1 MMNRFDNMLGEMCS
15 IDREAAKGGW
25 LNEMHPLVK
34 LFVTIWFVCFVISF
48 QNNMLMGIL
57 SMSVYLVICFLM
69 ADISLYKCLKRM
81 RTVLFAFFI
90 FGGANIL
97 FSGDLRLGMIAAAG
111 FWCKGVMS
119 VFAVYVLIVT
129 TAIDDICGALRIMHV
144 PELLVTVIML
154 IYRYINILIKETK
167 RLSESYFVLSPG
179 QKGIHAKAW
188 GQFAGNLMLRSIDRA
203 KRVYDSMN
211 MAGYEWRI
219 LSGNHKKYRLGAGSL
234 IWLFVWMGIIAA
246 FRIFPVFEL
255 VGALLVG

>member
-1 MMNRFDNMLGEMCS
+1 MNKFDSMLGEMCS

-34 LFVTIWFVCFVISF
+34 LFVTIWYICVVISF
-48 QNNMLMGIL
+48 QNNMLTGIL
-57 SMSVYLVICFLM
+57 SMSVYLIICFLM

-90 FGGANIL
+90 IGGANIL
-97 FSGDLRLGMIAAAG
+97 FSGDFSTGITDAAG
-111 FWCKGVMS
+111 LWCKGILS

-129 TAIDDICGALRIMHV
+129 TTIDDICEALRMVHV
-144 PELLVTVIML
+144 PELLVTVILL

-179 QKGIHAKAW
+179 QKGIHMKAW
-188 GQFAGNLMLRSIDRA
+188 GQFAGNFLLRSIDSA

-219 LSGNHKKYRLGAGSL
+219 LSGNRKKYRLGTGSIL
-234 IWLFVWMGIIAA
+234 WLFVWTGIIAV
-246 FRIFPVFEL
+246 FRIVPVFEL
-255 VGALLVG
+255 VGNVFV

>member
-1 MMNRFDNMLGEMCS
+1 MNRFDNMLGEMCS
-15 IDREAAKGGW
+15 IDREASKEGW

-34 LFVTIWFVCFVISF
+34 LLVTIWYICFVISF
-48 QNNMLMGIL
+48 KNNMLTGIL
-57 SMSVYLVICFLM
+57 SMSVYLIICFLM

-90 FGGANIL
+90 IGGANML
-97 FSGDLRLGMIAAAG
+97 FSENFSTGVTGAAG

-119 VFAVYVLIVT
+119 VFAVYILIVT
-129 TAIDDICGALRIMHV
+129 TSIDDICEALRIVHV
-144 PELLVTVIML
+144 PGLLVTVIML

-179 QKGIHAKAW
+179 QKGIHIKAW

-219 LSGNHKKYRLGAGSL
+219 LSGNRKKYKLGAGSL
-234 IWLFVWMGIIAA
+234 MWLFVWTGIVVL
-246 FRIFPVFEL
+246 FRIVPVFEF
-255 VGALLVG
+255 VGNMLAG

>member
-1 MMNRFDNMLGEMCS
+1 MNRFDNMLWEMCS
-15 IDREAAKGGW
+15 IDREASKEGW

-34 LFVTIWFVCFVISF
+34 LLVTIWYICFVISF
-48 QNNMLMGIL
+48 KNNMLTGIL
-57 SMSVYLVICFLM
+57 SMSVYLIICFLM

-90 FGGANIL
+90 IGGANIL
-97 FSGDLRLGMIAAAG
+97 FSENFSTGVTGAAG

-119 VFAVYVLIVT
+119 VFAVYILIVT
-129 TAIDDICGALRIMHV
+129 TSIDDICEALRIVHV
-144 PELLVTVIML
+144 PGLLVTVIML

-179 QKGIHAKAW
+179 QKGIHIKAW
-188 GQFAGNLMLRSIDRA
+188 GQFAGNFMLRSIDRA

-219 LSGNHKKYRLGAGSL
+219 LSGNHKKYKLGAGSL
-234 IWLFVWMGIIAA
+234 IWLFAWTGIVAV
-246 FRIFPVFEL
+246 FRMVPVFEL
-255 VGALLVG
+255 VGNVFVG

>member
-1 MMNRFDNMLGEMCS
+1 MNRFDNMLGEMCS
-15 IDREAAKGGW
+15 IDREASKEGW

-34 LFVTIWFVCFVISF
+34 LLVTIWYICFVISF
-48 QNNMLMGIL
+48 KNNMLTGIL
-57 SMSVYLVICFLM
+57 SMSVYLIICFLM

-90 FGGANIL
+90 IGGANIL
-97 FSGDLRLGMIAAAG
+97 FSENFSTGVTGAAG

-119 VFAVYVLIVT
+119 VFAVYILIVT
-129 TAIDDICGALRIMHV
+129 TSIDDICEALRMLHV
-144 PELLVTVIML
+144 PGLLVTVIML

-179 QKGIHAKAW
+179 QKGIHIKAW

-219 LSGNHKKYRLGAGSL
+219 LSGNRKKYKLGAGSL
-234 IWLFVWMGIIAA
+234 MWLFVWTGVIAV
-246 FRIFPVFEL
+246 FRIIPVFEL
-255 VGALLVG
+255 VGNMLAG

>member
-1 MMNRFDNMLGEMCS
+1 MLGEMCS
-15 IDREAAKGGW
+15 IDREASKEGW

-34 LFVTIWFVCFVISF
+34 LLVTIWYICFVISF
-48 QNNMLMGIL
+48 QNNMLTGIL
-57 SMSVYLVICFLM
+57 SMSLYLIICFLM

-81 RTVLFAFFI
+81 RTVLFAFFV

-97 FSGDLRLGMIAAAG
+97 FSENLSTGVTGTAG

-119 VFAVYVLIVT
+119 VFAVYILIVT
-129 TAIDDICGALRIMHV
+129 TSIDDICEALRMLHI
-144 PELLVTVIML
+144 PELPVTVVML

-179 QKGIHAKAW
+179 QKGIHVKAW

-211 MAGYEWRI
+211 MAGYEWRM
-219 LSGNHKKYRLGAGSL
+219 LSGNHKKYRPGAGSL
-234 IWLFVWMGIIAA
+234 IWLFVWMGVIAVLRII
-246 FRIFPVFEL
+246 PVFEL
-255 VGALLVG
+255 VGNMLVG

>member
-1 MMNRFDNMLGEMCS
+1 MNRFDNMLGEMCS

-34 LFVTIWFVCFVISF
+34 LFITIWYICFVISF
-48 QNNMLMGIL
+48 KNNMLTGIF
-57 SMSVYLVICFLM
+57 SMSVYLIICFLM

-97 FSGDLRLGMIAAAG
+97 FSGDLYIGITGTLG
-111 FWCKGVMS
+111 FWSKGIMS

-129 TAIDDICGALRIMHV
+129 TSIDDICEALRIVHV

-179 QKGIHAKAW
+179 QKGIHVKAW

-219 LSGNHKKYRLGAGSL
+219 LSGNHKKYRLGTGSI
-234 IWLFVWMGIIAA
+234 IWLLVWTGVIAA
-246 FRIFPVFEL
+246 FRIFPVFQL
-255 VGALLVG
+255 VGNVFVG

>member
-1 MMNRFDNMLGEMCS
+1 MNRFDNMLGEMCS
-15 IDREAAKGGW
+15 IDREASKEGW

-34 LFVTIWFVCFVISF
+34 LLVTIWYICFVISF
-48 QNNMLMGIL
+48 KNNMLTGIL
-57 SMSVYLVICFLM
+57 SMSVYLIICFFM

-90 FGGANIL
+90 IGGANIL
-97 FSGDLRLGMIAAAG
+97 FSENFSTGVTGAAG

-119 VFAVYVLIVT
+119 VFAVYILIVT
-129 TAIDDICGALRIMHV
+129 TSIDDICEALRIVHV
-144 PELLVTVIML
+144 PGLLVTVIML

-179 QKGIHAKAW
+179 QKGIHIKAW
-188 GQFAGNLMLRSIDRA
+188 GQFAGNFMLRSIDRA

-219 LSGNHKKYRLGAGSL
+219 LSGNRKKYKLGAGSL
-234 IWLFVWMGIIAA
+234 IWLFAWTGIVAV
-246 FRIFPVFEL
+246 FRMVPVFEL
-255 VGALLVG
+255 VGNVFVG

>member
-1 MMNRFDNMLGEMCS
+1 MNRFDSMLGEMCS

-34 LFVTIWFVCFVISF
+34 LFVTIWYICFVISF
-48 QNNMLMGIL
+48 QNNMLTGIL
-57 SMSVYLVICFLM
+57 SMSLYLIICFLM
-69 ADISLYKCLKRM
+69 ADISLSKCLKRM

-90 FGGANIL
+90 IGGANIL
-97 FSGDLRLGMIAAAG
+97 FSGDLSNGITGAAG
-111 FWCKGVMS
+111 FWCKGIMS

-129 TAIDDICGALRIMHV
+129 TTIDDICEALRIVHV

-167 RLSESYFVLSPG
+167 KLSESYFVLSPG
-179 QKGIHAKAW
+179 QKGIHIKAW
-188 GQFAGNLMLRSIDRA
+188 GQFAGNFLLRSIDRA

-219 LSGNHKKYRLGAGSL
+219 LSGNRKKYRLGTGSFL
-234 IWLFVWMGIIAA
+234 WLFVWTGIIAV
-246 FRIFPVFEL
+246 FRMFPVFEL
-255 VGALLVG
+255 VGNLFVG